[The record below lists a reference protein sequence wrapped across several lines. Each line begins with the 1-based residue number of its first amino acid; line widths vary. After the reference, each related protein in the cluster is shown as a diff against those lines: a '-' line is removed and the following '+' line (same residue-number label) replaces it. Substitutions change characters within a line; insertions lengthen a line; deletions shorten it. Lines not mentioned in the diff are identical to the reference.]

1 MPLFLPVFLIP
12 FNLLIQLLVIPA
24 LNVDMEIGILASMSV
39 IAMSACVG
47 IVGIFLNNKLRWYTL
62 LAIGSLS
69 IVSLAFSVAISGL

>member
-12 FNLLIQLLVIPA
+12 FNLLIQLVVILA
-24 LNVDMEIGILASMSV
+24 LSVDMEIGILAPMSV